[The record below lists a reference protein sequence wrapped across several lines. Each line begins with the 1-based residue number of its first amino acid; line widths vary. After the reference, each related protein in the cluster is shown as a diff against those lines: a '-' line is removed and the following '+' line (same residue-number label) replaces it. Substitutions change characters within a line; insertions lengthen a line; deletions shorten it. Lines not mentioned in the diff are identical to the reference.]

1 MSEPHDR
8 NRTIDSPPVPA
19 DSLDSGLTAGFA
31 KPADPLATTDRV
43 PGSDSTAAYHP
54 ADPPGAGAPAR
65 DLPAVPGYRVLRE
78 IARGGMG
85 RVLAAHDL
93 TLDRDVA
100 LKILLPG
107 ANADRFVRE
116 SKITARLPH
125 PGIPPVHA
133 LGTLADGSPFLAMKL
148 IAGQTLA
155 AEMKTADRPQLLRA
169 FTQVCQAVGF
179 AHSRGVIHRD
189 LKPDN
194 VMVGT
199 FGEVQVMDWG
209 LAKDLTSRE
218 ITAASRPSELQ
229 TLPNV
234 GADPNQT
241 SDFHE
246 STEDQTQAGTVMGTP
261 TYMAPEQARG
271 ESTDARTDVF
281 ALGGILCKIL
291 TGRPAFVGKSA
302 REVIRLAR
310 AADLAEANAR
320 LDNCGAD
327 AELVA
332 LCRGCLSPNPT
343 DRPANGQAVA
353 DAATAYLN
361 GVQERLQAAE
371 RERAV
376 AGAKAIEQRRR
387 RKMQVIA
394 ASLVLVALLAGIA
407 GTTVGLL
414 DAREQRNLADGRF
427 EQLTVANA
435 ATETERT
442 RAENNFGTARA
453 TILDLGDRIIQ
464 IETGQSNPRLAD
476 LMRKQAL
483 DKAREQFDQFREG
496 KPDDVTV
503 QRQAATLHRYAG
515 NVSRTLNDY
524 PAATA
529 AYAASIQILENL
541 TARFPDRREY
551 RDELAI
557 TLSDRA
563 GLEKLMGKLNDATAT
578 LDRALQLAEGP
589 QGNLSDS
596 SYRRTI
602 GVIVSDQTPLAYT
615 MGRFDDVVRS
625 AGRSVELF
633 DQLKTAPAD
642 KRISVDPLYAA
653 MAVHHVALARREL
666 GQTAE
671 SLAAHDDA
679 VARMKGL
686 AGPKATRDVRY
697 WDCEVRRERA
707 RTAVAL
713 PDRRAAALADLAE
726 VIPLSEKLIEENP
739 HLDYYKA
746 GLASTYLYRGELLLS
761 LDQPEPATAELTK
774 SLAVSRELLE
784 RHGIVSA
791 SMLIRGKSFLA
802 LGRARAAAGKKD
814 EAAAHWTNAAKVFD
828 LALTRRDPDNFH
840 HRRGQADAERELSG
854 STK

>member
-1 MSEPHDR
+1 MNEPHNPNVTAD
-8 NRTIDSPPVPA
+8 IPPAPA
-19 DSLDSGLTAGFA
+19 DSPHT
-31 KPADPLATTDRV
+31 ADPLFQTD
-43 PGSDSTAAYHP
+43 PAHGSASTNGSRTGAYIPAAP
-54 ADPPGAGAPAR
+54 SLRAGEE
-65 DLPAVPGYRVLRE
+65 LPTVPGYRVLRE

-85 RVLAAHDL
+85 KILAAHDL
-93 TLDRDVA
+93 SLDRDVA
-100 LKILLPG
+100 IKVLLPG
-107 ANADRFVRE
+107 APSDRFVRE

-125 PGIPPVHA
+125 PGIPPVYA
-133 LGTLADGSPFLAMKL
+133 LGTLPDRSPFLALKL

-155 AEMKTADRPQLLRA
+155 AEMTTADHPRLLQA

-179 AHSRGVIHRD
+179 AHSRSVIHRD
-189 LKPDN
+189 LKPAN
-194 VMVGT
+194 VMVGA

-209 LAKDLTSRE
+209 LAKDL
-218 ITAASRPSELQ
+218 ASQETTDEPRSSAVPPDSFVGTDADQ
-229 TLPNV
+229 TTDQRAP
-234 GADPNQT
+234 G
-241 SDFHE
+241 E
-246 STEDQTQAGTVMGTP
+246 STDDQTQAGTVLGTP
-261 TYMAPEQARG
+261 AYMAPEQARG
-271 ESTDARTDVF
+271 EPTDARADVF
-281 ALGGILCKIL
+281 SLGGILCKIL
-291 TGRPAFVGKSA
+291 TGRPPFNGKSA
-302 REVIRLAR
+302 LEVIQRAR
-310 AADLAEANAR
+310 VADLAEANAR
-320 LDNCGAD
+320 LGGCGAD

-332 LCRGCLSPNPT
+332 LCRRCLSPNPA
-343 DRPANGQAVA
+343 DRHANGQAVA
-353 DAATAYLN
+353 DALTAYLN
-361 GVQERLQAAE
+361 GVQDRLYAVE

-376 AGAKAIEQRRR
+376 AGAKAIEERRR
-387 RKMQVIA
+387 RKIQIIA
-394 ASLVLVALLAGIA
+394 VGLVLFALIAGII
-407 GTTVGLL
+407 GTTIGLL
-414 DAREQRNLADGRF
+414 QAREQRNLADKRY

-435 ATETERT
+435 NTESERI
-442 RAENNFGTARA
+442 RAENNFGTAR
-453 TILDLGDRIIQ
+453 TVIHDLGSRIGQ
-464 IETGQSNPRLAD
+464 IETGQNNPKLAD
-476 LMRKQAL
+476 LARKQAL

-496 KPDDVTV
+496 RPDDTTL
-503 QRQAATLHRYAG
+503 QRQAAALHRFAG

-529 AYAASIQILENL
+529 AYAASIQILEHL

-551 RDELAI
+551 SDDLAM

-563 GLEKLMGKLNDATAT
+563 GLEKLMGKLNDADAT
-578 LDRALQLAEGP
+578 LARALKLAEGP
-589 QGNLSDS
+589 QGKLSDS

-602 GVIVSDQTPLAYT
+602 GVIVSDQTVVAYLL
-615 MGRFDDVVRS
+615 GRFDDVVRS

-633 DQLKTAPAD
+633 EQLKTAPAAQ
-642 KRISVDPLYAA
+642 RISVDPLYAA

-679 VARMKGL
+679 VARMKIL
-686 AGPKATRDVRY
+686 AGPKATRDERY

-707 RTAVAL
+707 RTAIGVPL
-713 PDRRAAALADLAE
+713 RRAAALADLAE

-814 EAAAHWTNAAKVFD
+814 EAAAHWKNAAKVFD

-840 HRRGQADAERELSG
+840 HRRGLAEAQRELNPP
-854 STK
+854 TK